1 MKFWVLVLLS
11 IGHLITDIHQGA
23 IPILLPYLR
32 DAFTLSYFQLGLI
45 VLVANLSSSVIQPL
59 FGLYSDKS
67 HTPWLM
73 PLGIGMAAIGIAL
86 AGVMPNY
93 YLVLI
98 AVFISGLGIAAYHP
112 EGSKTANF
120 AAGSKKSSAMSI
132 FSVGGNLGFG
142 IGPILAAVFLS
153 TWGLTGTLAF
163 LGPSLI
169 TVAVFFFLQSQMVA
183 ATGEA
188 REVWRQKRE
197 DHKTN
202 GTGKLVWSW
211 GLMLLMMAV
220 VFRSWTQFGLI
231 NYMYFYYTDFLG
243 GAEKIAVMLVGV
255 FGIAGAVGTLVGG
268 VSADRIGA
276 KKHFCISLA
285 LTVPLLYLFLNTSGA
300 ASLVVIALVGASLIS
315 SFAPTV
321 VMGQQ
326 YLPNNIGLASGLLI
340 GFAIG
345 IGGLGV
351 PVLGILADKFG
362 VELVMKIIVILP
374 AVGFSLALFLPA
386 PPEAAVQQP
395 AASVSAKS

>member
-1 MKFWVLVLLS
+1 MKLWVLIMLS
-11 IGHLITDIHQGA
+11 IGHLVTDIHQGA

-32 DAFTLSYFQLGLI
+32 DSFTLSYFQLGLI

-59 FGLYSDKS
+59 FGLYSDK
-67 HTPWLM
+67 TNIPWLM
-73 PLGIGMAAIGIAL
+73 PLGIGMAATGIAL
-86 AGVMPNY
+86 AGLMPNY
-93 YLVLI
+93 YLILI

-112 EGSKTANF
+112 EGSKMANF

-142 IGPILAAVFLS
+142 IGPILGAVFFG
-153 TWGLTGTLAF
+153 TWGLTGSLAF
-163 LGPSLI
+163 LGPGLI
-169 TVAVFFFLQSQMVA
+169 TAAVFLFFQSKMMA
-183 ATGEA
+183 DTSES
-188 REVWRQKRE
+188 RDSWRKKRE
-197 DHKTN
+197 DHKAN
-202 GTGKLVWSW
+202 GTGKMVWSW

-231 NYMYFYYTDFLG
+231 NYMYFYYTDYLG
-243 GAEKIAVMLVGV
+243 GEPKIAAMLIGV

-268 VSADRIGA
+268 LSADRIGA

-285 LTVPLLYLFLNTSGA
+285 LASPLLYLFLHTSGIA
-300 ASLVVIALVGASLIS
+300 ALVVIALAGAVLIS

-351 PVLGILADKFG
+351 PVLGIFADKYG
-362 VELVMKIIVILP
+362 VDLVMKIIAMLP
-374 AVGFSLALFLPA
+374 IIGFSLALLLPA
-386 PPEAAVQQP
+386 PPEAVSQQSVGP
-395 AASVSAKS
+395 ISAAE